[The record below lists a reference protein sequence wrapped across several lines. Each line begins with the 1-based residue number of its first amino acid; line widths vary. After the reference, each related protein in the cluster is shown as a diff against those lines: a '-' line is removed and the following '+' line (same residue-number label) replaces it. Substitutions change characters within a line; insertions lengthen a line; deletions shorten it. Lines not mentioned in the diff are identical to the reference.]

1 MSNLMSKAPM
11 SEAVNV
17 AAEAVECVDTLIID
31 MLEGKHPNNYVLLGT
46 LQMQHTDIQIQLHVM
61 QDENKF
67 IDEVG
72 APLIAKTPAALE
84 KTKAQELEFMLIHQP
99 NELLRGITELQQ
111 KVKELSQ

>member
-1 MSNLMSKAPM
+1 MSNTMSKAPM

-17 AAEAVECVDTLIID
+17 AAEAVECVDTLIVD

-61 QDENKF
+61 QDENNF

-72 APLIAKTPAALE
+72 APLIAKKLAALE
-84 KTKAQELEFMLIHQP
+84 SVKAGELEFMLIHKP
-99 NELLRGITELQQ
+99 NELLKGVAELQR
-111 KVKELSQ
+111 KIMELRK

>member
-1 MSNLMSKAPM
+1 MSRVLMSNVF

-17 AAEAVECVDTLIID
+17 AAEAVECVDTLIVD

-46 LQMQHTDIQIQLHVM
+46 LQMQHTDIQVQLHVM

-72 APLIAKTPAALE
+72 APLIAKVSVALE
-84 KTKAQELEFMLIHQP
+84 SVKAGELEFMLIHKP
-99 NELLRGITELQQ
+99 NELLKGISELQI
-111 KVKELSQ
+111 KIKELRQ

>member
-1 MSNLMSKAPM
+1 MSNPTKKAPM

-17 AAEAVECVDTLIID
+17 AAEAIECVDTLIID

-46 LQMQHTDIQIQLHVM
+46 LQMQSTDIQIQLHVM

-72 APLIAKTPAALE
+72 APLIAKKPVALE
-84 KTKAQELEFMLIHQP
+84 KTKAQDLEFMLIHKP
-99 NELLRGITELQQ
+99 NQLLKGITELQQ
-111 KVKELSQ
+111 KLRDLTG

>member
-1 MSNLMSKAPM
+1 MSKVLM
-11 SEAVNV
+11 GNVLSEAVNV

-46 LQMQHTDIQIQLHVM
+46 LQMQHIDIQVQLHVM

-72 APLIAKTPAALE
+72 APLIAKAPAALE
-84 KTKAQELEFMLIHQP
+84 SVKAGDLEFMLIHKP
-99 NELLRGITELQQ
+99 NELLKGITELQI
-111 KVKELSQ
+111 KINELRQ

>member
-1 MSNLMSKAPM
+1 MSNVMSKAPM

-61 QDENKF
+61 QDESKF

-72 APLIAKTPAALE
+72 APLIAKAPAALE
-84 KTKAQELEFMLIHQP
+84 SVKAGDLEFMLIHQP
-99 NELLRGITELQQ
+99 NKLLQGITELQQ

>member
-1 MSNLMSKAPM
+1 MSKVLM
-11 SEAVNV
+11 GNVLSEAVNV

-46 LQMQHTDIQIQLHVM
+46 LQMQHTDIQVQLHVM

-72 APLIAKTPAALE
+72 APPIAKAPAALE
-84 KTKAQELEFMLIHQP
+84 SVKAGDLEFMLIHKP
-99 NELLRGITELQQ
+99 NELLKGITELQI
-111 KVKELSQ
+111 KINELRQ

>member
-1 MSNLMSKAPM
+1 MSNTMSKAPM

-17 AAEAVECVDTLIID
+17 AAEAVECVDTLIVD

-46 LQMQHTDIQIQLHVM
+46 LQEQHTDIQIQLHVM

-84 KTKAQELEFMLIHQP
+84 GVKAGDLEFMLIHQP
-99 NELLRGITELQQ
+99 NKLLQGITELQQ

>member
-1 MSNLMSKAPM
+1 MSRVSMSNIF

-17 AAEAVECVDTLIID
+17 AAEAVECVDTLIVD

-72 APLIAKTPAALE
+72 APLIDQPPAALE
-84 KTKAQELEFMLIHQP
+84 SVKVGDLEFMLIHKP
-99 NELLRGITELQQ
+99 NELLKGVTELQR
-111 KVKELSQ
+111 KIKELRQ

>member
-1 MSNLMSKAPM
+1 MSNPAKKAPM

-17 AAEAVECVDTLIID
+17 AAEAIECVDTLIVD

-46 LQMQHTDIQIQLHVM
+46 LQMQSTDIQIQLHVM

-72 APLIAKTPAALE
+72 APLIAKKPAALE
-84 KTKAQELEFMLIHQP
+84 KTKAQDLEFMLIHQP
-99 NELLRGITELQQ
+99 NLLLKGITELQQ
-111 KVKELSQ
+111 KLRDLTG

>member
-61 QDENKF
+61 QDESKF

-72 APLIAKTPAALE
+72 ASLIAKTPAALE
-84 KTKAQELEFMLIHQP
+84 KTKAQELEFMLIHKP
-99 NELLRGITELQQ
+99 NELLRGIAELQQ
-111 KVKELSQ
+111 KLRNLTS

>member
-1 MSNLMSKAPM
+1 MSNVMSKAPM

-31 MLEGKHPNNYVLLGT
+31 MLEGEHPNNYVLLGT
-46 LQMQHTDIQIQLHVM
+46 LQMQHIDIQIQLHVM
-61 QDENKF
+61 QDESKF

-84 KTKAQELEFMLIHQP
+84 SVKAGNLEFMLIHKP
-99 NELLRGITELQQ
+99 NELLKEITELQR
-111 KVKELSQ
+111 KIKELRQ

>member
-1 MSNLMSKAPM
+1 MARVLMSNLL

-31 MLEGKHPNNYVLLGT
+31 MLEGKHPSNYVLLGT

-84 KTKAQELEFMLIHQP
+84 SVKAGNLEFMLIHKP
-99 NELLRGITELQQ
+99 NELLKEITELQR
-111 KVKELSQ
+111 KIKELRQ

>member
-1 MSNLMSKAPM
+1 MSNLMSKASM

-17 AAEAVECVDTLIID
+17 AAEAVECVDTLIAD

-72 APLIAKTPAALE
+72 APLIANKPAALE
-84 KTKAQELEFMLIHQP
+84 KTKAQDLEYMLIHQP
-99 NELLRGITELQQ
+99 YELLIGITELQQ
-111 KVKELSQ
+111 KIKQLSQ